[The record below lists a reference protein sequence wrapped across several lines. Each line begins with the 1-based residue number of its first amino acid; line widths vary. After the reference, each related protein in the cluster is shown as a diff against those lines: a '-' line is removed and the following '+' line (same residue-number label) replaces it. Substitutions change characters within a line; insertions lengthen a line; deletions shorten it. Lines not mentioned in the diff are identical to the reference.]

1 MKKLFITLLCIS
13 SLYSQENEMKTVDY
27 VDIERFM
34 GKWFVTAI
42 VPNMIENG
50 ATNTSDIYELNPDGT
65 IAITYDA
72 IKDGKK
78 RQIKQKGTI
87 INKESNADW
96 TIQMKKP
103 YVPFLKFPFKI
114 ILIDPDYKYMA
125 VGYPDNKMG
134 WIMNRD
140 TDMDELVYES
150 ILVEL
155 EAFGYSRD
163 QFVKILHN

>member
-50 ATNTSDIYELNPDGT
+50 ATNASDIYKLNPDGT

>member
-1 MKKLFITLLCIS
+1 MKKLFIILLCIS

-50 ATNTSDIYELNPDGT
+50 ATNASDIYKLNPDGT

-87 INKESNADW
+87 INKESNADR

>member
-1 MKKLFITLLCIS
+1 MKTLLITLLCAS
-13 SLYSQENEMKTVDY
+13 SLYAQENQMKTVDY

-50 ATNTSDIYELNPDGT
+50 ATNASDIYELNSDGT

-78 RQIKQKGTI
+78 KQIKQKGII
-87 INKESNADW
+87 INKESNAEW
-96 TIQMKKP
+96 SIQMKKP
-103 YVPFLKFPFKI
+103 YIPFLKFPFKI
-114 ILIDPDYKYMA
+114 ILIDNDYNYMA

-134 WIMNRD
+134 WMMSREVEMEEALYNNIL
-140 TDMDELVYES
+140 TEL
-150 ILVEL
+150 ID
-155 EAFGYSRD
+155 FGYTKE
-163 QFVKILHN
+163 QFVRILHN

>member
-1 MKKLFITLLCIS
+1 MKKLLITLLCIS
-13 SLYSQENEMKTVDY
+13 SLYSQESEMKTVDY

-50 ATNTSDIYELNPDGT
+50 ATNASDIYELNPDGT

-78 RQIKQKGTI
+78 KQIKQKGTI

-103 YVPFLKFPFKI
+103 YAPFLKFPFKI
-114 ILIDPDYKYMA
+114 ILIDTNYKYMA

-140 TDMDELVYES
+140 TNMDELVYED
-150 ILVEL
+150 ILVKL
-155 EAFGYSRD
+155 EEFGYSKD

>member
-1 MKKLFITLLCIS
+1 MKTLLITLLCAS
-13 SLYSQENEMKTVDY
+13 SLYAQENQMKTVDY

-50 ATNTSDIYELNPDGT
+50 ATNASDIYELNSDGT

-78 RQIKQKGTI
+78 KQIKQKGII
-87 INKESNADW
+87 INKESNAEW
-96 TIQMKKP
+96 SIQMKKP
-103 YVPFLKFPFKI
+103 YIPFLKFPFKI
-114 ILIDPDYKYMA
+114 ILIDNDYNYMA

-134 WIMNRD
+134 WIMSREVE
-140 TDMDELVYES
+140 MDEALYNNILTELVD
-150 ILVEL
+150 
-155 EAFGYSRD
+155 FGYTKE
-163 QFVKILHN
+163 QFVRILHN

>member
-1 MKKLFITLLCIS
+1 MKTLLITLLCAG
-13 SLYSQENEMKTVDY
+13 SLYAQENQMKTVDY

-50 ATNTSDIYELNPDGT
+50 AANASDIYELNSDGT

-78 RQIKQKGTI
+78 KQIQQKGTI
-87 INKESNADW
+87 VNKESNAEW
-96 TIQMKKP
+96 SIQMKKP
-103 YVPFLKFPFKI
+103 YIPFLKFPFKI
-114 ILIDPDYKYMA
+114 ILIDNDYNYMA

-134 WIMNRD
+134 WIMCREAE
-140 TDMDELVYES
+140 MDEVLYKN
-150 ILVEL
+150 ILTEL
-155 EAFGYSRD
+155 TSFGYTKE
-163 QFVKILHN
+163 QFVRILHN

>member
-1 MKKLFITLLCIS
+1 MKTLLITLLCAS
-13 SLYSQENEMKTVDY
+13 SLYAQENQMKTVDY

-50 ATNTSDIYELNPDGT
+50 ATNASDIYELNSDGT

-78 RQIKQKGTI
+78 KQIKQKGII
-87 INKESNADW
+87 INKESNAEW
-96 TIQMKKP
+96 SIQMKKP
-103 YVPFLKFPFKI
+103 YIPFLKFPFKI
-114 ILIDPDYKYMA
+114 ILIDNDYNYMA

-134 WIMNRD
+134 WIMSREVK
-140 TDMDELVYES
+140 MDEALYNNILTELVS
-150 ILVEL
+150 
-155 EAFGYSRD
+155 FGYTKE
-163 QFVKILHN
+163 QFVRILHN

>member
-50 ATNTSDIYELNPDGT
+50 ATNASDIYELNPDGT

-114 ILIDPDYKYMA
+114 ILIDPNYKYMA

-140 TDMDELVYES
+140 TNMDELVYED
-150 ILVEL
+150 ILVKL
-155 EAFGYSRD
+155 EEFGYSKD

>member
-1 MKKLFITLLCIS
+1 MDLTNVYIGFALATLAGLSTGIGS
-13 SLYSQENEMKTVDY
+13 MLGLYSKFENK
-27 VDIERFM
+27 RLL
-34 GKWFVTAI
+34 
-42 VPNMIENG
+42 
-50 ATNTSDIYELNPDGT
+50 S
-65 IAITYDA
+65 

-155 EAFGYSRD
+155 ETFGYSRD

>member
-1 MKKLFITLLCIS
+1 MKKLLITLLCIG
-13 SLYSQENEMKTVDY
+13 SLYSQESEMKTVNY

-50 ATNTSDIYELNPDGT
+50 ATNASDIYELNPDGT

-78 RQIKQKGTI
+78 KQIKQKGTI
-87 INKESNADW
+87 LNKESNADW

-114 ILIDPDYKYMA
+114 ILIDPNYKYMA

-140 TDMDELVYES
+140 TNMDESLYES

-155 EAFGYSRD
+155 EEFGYSRD

>member
-1 MKKLFITLLCIS
+1 
-13 SLYSQENEMKTVDY
+13 
-27 VDIERFM
+27 
-34 GKWFVTAI
+34 
-42 VPNMIENG
+42 
-50 ATNTSDIYELNPDGT
+50 
-65 IAITYDA
+65 
-72 IKDGKK
+72 
-78 RQIKQKGTI
+78 
-87 INKESNADW
+87 
-96 TIQMKKP
+96 
-103 YVPFLKFPFKI
+103 
-114 ILIDPDYKYMA
+114 MA

>member
-1 MKKLFITLLCIS
+1 MKKLFIILLCIS

-50 ATNTSDIYELNPDGT
+50 ATNASDIYKLNPDGT

-87 INKESNADW
+87 VNKESNADW

>member
-50 ATNTSDIYELNPDGT
+50 ATNASDIYELNPDGT

-78 RQIKQKGTI
+78 KQIKQKGTI

-114 ILIDPDYKYMA
+114 ILIDPNYKYMA

>member
-1 MKKLFITLLCIS
+1 MKKLLITLLCIG
-13 SLYSQENEMKTVDY
+13 SLYSQESEMKTVDY

-42 VPNMIENG
+42 VPNMIETG
-50 ATNTSDIYELNPDGT
+50 ATNASDIYELNTDGT

-78 RQIKQKGTI
+78 KQIKQKGTI

-114 ILIDPDYKYMA
+114 ILIDPNYKYMA

-140 TDMDELVYES
+140 TNMDESLYES

-155 EAFGYSRD
+155 EEFGYSRD

>member
-1 MKKLFITLLCIS
+1 MKTLLITLLCAG
-13 SLYSQENEMKTVDY
+13 SLYAQENQMKTVDY

-50 ATNTSDIYELNPDGT
+50 ATNASDIYELNSDGT

-78 RQIKQKGTI
+78 KQIQQKGTI
-87 INKESNADW
+87 INKESNAEW
-96 TIQMKKP
+96 SIQMRKP
-103 YVPFLKFPFKI
+103 YIPFLKFPFKI
-114 ILIDPDYKYMA
+114 ILIDNDYNYMA

-134 WIMNRD
+134 WIMCREAE
-140 TDMDELVYES
+140 MDEVLYEN
-150 ILVEL
+150 IITEL
-155 EAFGYSRD
+155 TSFGYTKE
-163 QFVKILHN
+163 QFVRILHN

>member
-1 MKKLFITLLCIS
+1 MKNLLIMLLWIS
-13 SLYSQENEMKTVDY
+13 GLYAQDNEMKTVDY

-50 ATNTSDIYELNPDGT
+50 ASNASDIYELNPDGT

-87 INKESNADW
+87 INKETNADW
-96 TIQMKKP
+96 FIQMKKP

-125 VGYPDNKMG
+125 VGYPENKMG
-134 WIMNRD
+134 WIMCRD
-140 TDMDELVYES
+140 TNMDESLYQN

-155 EAFGYSRD
+155 EAFGYSKD
-163 QFVKILHN
+163 QFIKILHN

>member
-1 MKKLFITLLCIS
+1 MKTLLITLLCAG
-13 SLYSQENEMKTVDY
+13 SLYAQENQMKTVDY

-50 ATNTSDIYELNPDGT
+50 ATNASDIYELNSDGT

-78 RQIKQKGTI
+78 KQIKQKGII
-87 INKESNADW
+87 INKESNAEW
-96 TIQMKKP
+96 SIQMKKP
-103 YVPFLKFPFKI
+103 YIPFLKFPFKI
-114 ILIDPDYKYMA
+114 ILIDNDYNYMA

-134 WIMNRD
+134 WIMSREVE
-140 TDMDELVYES
+140 MDEALYNN
-150 ILVEL
+150 ILTEL
-155 EAFGYSRD
+155 IDFGYTKE
-163 QFVKILHN
+163 QFVRILHN

>member
-1 MKKLFITLLCIS
+1 MKKLLITLLCIG
-13 SLYSQENEMKTVDY
+13 SLYSQESEMKTVDY

-50 ATNTSDIYELNPDGT
+50 ATNASDIYELNPDGT

-78 RQIKQKGTI
+78 KQIKQKGTI

-114 ILIDPDYKYMA
+114 ILIDPNYKYMA

-140 TDMDELVYES
+140 TNMDELLYES

-155 EAFGYSRD
+155 EEFGYSRD

>member
-1 MKKLFITLLCIS
+1 MKTLLITLLCAS
-13 SLYSQENEMKTVDY
+13 SLYAQENQMKTVDY

-50 ATNTSDIYELNPDGT
+50 ATNASDIYELNSDGT

-78 RQIKQKGTI
+78 KQIKQKGII
-87 INKESNADW
+87 INKESNAEW
-96 TIQMKKP
+96 SIQMKKP
-103 YVPFLKFPFKI
+103 YIPFLKFPFKI
-114 ILIDPDYKYMA
+114 ILIDNDYNYMA

-134 WIMNRD
+134 WIMSREVE
-140 TDMDELVYES
+140 MDEALYNN
-150 ILVEL
+150 ILTEL
-155 EAFGYSRD
+155 IDFGYTKE
-163 QFVKILHN
+163 QFVRILHN

>member
-1 MKKLFITLLCIS
+1 MKKLFIILLCIS

-50 ATNTSDIYELNPDGT
+50 ATNASDIYELNPDGT

-96 TIQMKKP
+96 TI
-103 YVPFLKFPFKI
+103 
-114 ILIDPDYKYMA
+114 
-125 VGYPDNKMG
+125 
-134 WIMNRD
+134 
-140 TDMDELVYES
+140 
-150 ILVEL
+150 
-155 EAFGYSRD
+155 
-163 QFVKILHN
+163 

>member
-1 MKKLFITLLCIS
+1 MKKLLITLLCIG
-13 SLYSQENEMKTVDY
+13 SLYSQESEMKTVDY

-50 ATNTSDIYELNPDGT
+50 ATNASDIYELNTDGT

-78 RQIKQKGTI
+78 KQIKQKGTI

-114 ILIDPDYKYMA
+114 ILIDPNYKYMA

-140 TDMDELVYES
+140 TNMDESLYES

-155 EAFGYSRD
+155 EEFGYSRD

>member
-1 MKKLFITLLCIS
+1 MKKLFIILLCIS

-50 ATNTSDIYELNPDGT
+50 ATNASDIYKLNPDGT

-114 ILIDPDYKYMA
+114 ILIDPNYKYMA

>member
-1 MKKLFITLLCIS
+1 MKKLFITLLCIG
-13 SLYSQENEMKTVDY
+13 SLYSQESEMKTVDY

-50 ATNTSDIYELNPDGT
+50 ATNASDIYELNPDGT

-78 RQIKQKGTI
+78 KQIKQKGTI

-114 ILIDPDYKYMA
+114 ILIDPNYKYMA
-125 VGYPDNKMG
+125 FGYPDNKMG

-140 TDMDELVYES
+140 TNMDELVYED
-150 ILVEL
+150 ILVKL
-155 EAFGYSRD
+155 EEFGYSKD

>member
-1 MKKLFITLLCIS
+1 MKKLFIILLCIS

-50 ATNTSDIYELNPDGT
+50 ATNASDIYKLNPDGT

-155 EAFGYSRD
+155 ETFGYSRD

>member
-1 MKKLFITLLCIS
+1 MKKLLITLLCIG
-13 SLYSQENEMKTVDY
+13 SLYSQESEMKTVDY

-50 ATNTSDIYELNPDGT
+50 ATNASDIYELSPDGT

-78 RQIKQKGTI
+78 KQIKQKGTI

-114 ILIDPDYKYMA
+114 ILIDPNYKYMA

-140 TDMDELVYES
+140 TTMDELLYET

-155 EAFGYSRD
+155 EEFGYSRD

>member
-1 MKKLFITLLCIS
+1 MKKLLITLLCIS
-13 SLYSQENEMKTVDY
+13 SLYSQESEMKTVDY

-50 ATNTSDIYELNPDGT
+50 ATNASDIYELNPDGT

-78 RQIKQKGTI
+78 KQIKQKGTI

-114 ILIDPDYKYMA
+114 ILID
-125 VGYPDNKMG
+125 
-134 WIMNRD
+134 
-140 TDMDELVYES
+140 
-150 ILVEL
+150 
-155 EAFGYSRD
+155 
-163 QFVKILHN
+163 

>member
-1 MKKLFITLLCIS
+1 MKTLLITLLCAG
-13 SLYSQENEMKTVDY
+13 SLYAQENQMKTVDY

-50 ATNTSDIYELNPDGT
+50 ATNASDIYELNSDGT

-78 RQIKQKGTI
+78 KQIQQKGTI
-87 INKESNADW
+87 INKESNAEW
-96 TIQMKKP
+96 SIQMRKP
-103 YVPFLKFPFKI
+103 YIPFLKFPFKI
-114 ILIDPDYKYMA
+114 ILIDNDYNYMA

-134 WIMNRD
+134 WIMCREAE
-140 TDMDELVYES
+140 MDEVLYEN
-150 ILVEL
+150 ILTEL
-155 EAFGYSRD
+155 TSFGYTKE
-163 QFVKILHN
+163 QFVRILHN

>member
-1 MKKLFITLLCIS
+1 MKTLLITLLCAS
-13 SLYSQENEMKTVDY
+13 SLYAQENQMKTVDY

-50 ATNTSDIYELNPDGT
+50 ATNASDIYELNSDGT

-78 RQIKQKGTI
+78 KQIKQKGII
-87 INKESNADW
+87 INKESNAEW
-96 TIQMKKP
+96 SIQMKKP
-103 YVPFLKFPFKI
+103 YIPFLKFPFKI
-114 ILIDPDYKYMA
+114 ILIDNDYNYMA

-134 WIMNRD
+134 WIMCREVE
-140 TDMDELVYES
+140 MDEALYNN
-150 ILVEL
+150 ILTEL
-155 EAFGYSRD
+155 IDFGYTKE
-163 QFVKILHN
+163 QFVRILHN